1 MKIYENSGDW
11 NRKQSCRLFGILDED
26 IRHIRG
32 NLSRL
37 NELRSLVV
45 KRDDT
50 SLRKLLESIQ
60 YDSNSYK
67 DNELKRRLLLKELAT
82 AFDCGFE
89 QMTLSR
95 LEVELSGEKKAEVTE
110 RKRELQTLAEKL
122 KKEHLSTAMLLSD
135 CARFNSALLRSVLE
149 LGQAGT
155 ITYSPNG
162 SAERQAN
169 SAFVDLQ
176 F

>member
-1 MKIYENSGDW
+1 MKTATIEIESKVD
-11 NRKQSCRLFGILDED
+11 QLFGVLDED
-26 IRHIRG
+26 IRYIQG

-45 KRDDT
+45 KRDDV

-60 YDSNSYK
+60 SDLNSYK
-67 DNELKRRLLLKELAT
+67 DNELKRQLLRKELAI

-95 LEVELSGEKKAEVTE
+95 LEVELSGEQKAEVAE
-110 RKRELQTLAEKL
+110 RKSKLQTLAEKL

-135 CARFNSALLRSVLE
+135 CGRFNSVLLKSILE

-155 ITYSPNG
+155 ITYSPKG
-162 SAERQAN
+162 SAERQTN
-169 SAFVDLQ
+169 PAFVNLQ

>member
-1 MKIYENSGDW
+1 MKTATIEIESKVD
-11 NRKQSCRLFGILDED
+11 QLFGVLDED
-26 IRHIRG
+26 IRYIQG

-60 YDSNSYK
+60 SDLNSYK
-67 DNELKRRLLLKELAT
+67 NNELKRRLLRKELAI
-82 AFDCGFE
+82 AFECGFE

-95 LEVELSGEKKAEVTE
+95 LEVELSGEQKAEVAK
-110 RKRELQTLAEKL
+110 RKSKLQTLAEKL

-135 CARFNSALLRSVLE
+135 CGRFNSVLLRSILE

-155 ITYSPNG
+155 ITYSPKG
-162 SAERQAN
+162 SAERQTN
-169 SAFVDLQ
+169 PAFVNLQ

>member
-1 MKIYENSGDW
+1 MKTAAIEIES
-11 NRKQSCRLFGILDED
+11 KVARLFGVLDED

-60 YDSNSYK
+60 FDSNSYQ
-67 DNELKRRLLLKELAT
+67 DNELKRRLLLKELAID
-82 AFDCGFE
+82 FDCGLE

-95 LEVELSGEKKAEVTE
+95 LEVELSGKIKAEVAE
-110 RKRELQTLAEKL
+110 RKRKLQTLAEKL

-135 CARFNSALLRSVLE
+135 CARFNSVLLRGVLE
-149 LGQAGT
+149 LGQGGT
-155 ITYSPNG
+155 ITYSPKG
-162 SAERQAN
+162 SAERQTN
-169 SAFVDLQ
+169 PTVVNLQ